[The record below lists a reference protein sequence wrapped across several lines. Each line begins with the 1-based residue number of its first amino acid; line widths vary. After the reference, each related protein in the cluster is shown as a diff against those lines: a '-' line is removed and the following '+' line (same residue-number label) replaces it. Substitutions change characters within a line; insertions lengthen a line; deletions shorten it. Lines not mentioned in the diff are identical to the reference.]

1 MRQLP
6 WFLCTVAP
14 GPHPL
19 TLLVLWFSPHFGVDP
34 NFKITLWTSCC
45 LGLAFFDVTQKL
57 FRKTPSG
64 IQLAW
69 ICRTFSRH
77 SFSII
82 FQEIHQTSPLPRFFP
97 CQKRFKKWSKLQFLN
112 CFMGHS
118 YTLNR
123 LPDGYAKSCKVTP
136 KYTKITAKWAR
147 KTMDHAFAIAKNT
160 PHRLT
165 CQNASKC
172 DRFCCSRSCIAL
184 EKCADIT

>member
-1 MRQLP
+1 M
-6 WFLCTVAP
+6 
-14 GPHPL
+14 
-19 TLLVLWFSPHFGVDP
+19 
-34 NFKITLWTSCC
+34 
-45 LGLAFFDVTQKL
+45 
-57 FRKTPSG
+57 
-64 IQLAW
+64 AW
-69 ICRTFSRH
+69 SVRTFWRY
-77 SFSII
+77 SFRFI
-82 FQEIHQTSPLPRFFP
+82 FQDIHQTFPLPLFFP

-147 KTMDHAFAIAKNT
+147 KTMDHAFAIAKNI

-172 DRFCCSRSCIAL
+172 DRFCCSRSCIASG
-184 EKCADIT
+184 KCAEITQMDQKMKRNSITKWTPLSRNRRIISNARREGGQFEVYTLKWT